1 MLLDKLK
8 SQRQN
13 EHVRHFR
20 LVGALNDVAEIVGS
34 DTIAEI
40 KGETPEVDADTGLS
54 APLHRVGLPRVI
66 PLIVPNLEI
75 EARSKGQPEL
85 EILIVDEMVA

>member
-8 SQRQN
+8 PQRQN

-40 KGETPEVDADTGLS
+40 KGETPEVDADTCLS
-54 APLHRVGLPRVI
+54 SPLHRVSLPRII

-85 EILIVDEMVA
+85 EILVVDEMVA